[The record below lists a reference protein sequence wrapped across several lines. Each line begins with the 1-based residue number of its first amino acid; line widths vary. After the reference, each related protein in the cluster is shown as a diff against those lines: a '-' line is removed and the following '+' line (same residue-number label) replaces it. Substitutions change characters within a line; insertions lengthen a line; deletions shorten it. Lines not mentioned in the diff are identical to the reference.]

1 MQGRTSC
8 VGQFTARSEDGIFG
22 FGRQRFLLGRLSLS
36 CQLILVL
43 EENLLVRS
51 PTRIFASAAAR
62 WYQAQRRKA
71 TCILLHDLL
80 YLLSHP
86 SLLNCLMNRLQ
97 PQNRLSPWMCRCQST
112 RLTTSRLKE
121 IHLLHLHRM
130 KGHLLHRLWV
140 HYRHPKIGRLRT
152 IFSKL
157 VSQKRGNLRTCITTT
172 TSALNHL
179 THHTRLSCIAQS
191 HPSRVSPI
199 HLRTT
204 SISSQKR
211 P

>member
-1 MQGRTSC
+1 MQVRTRC
-8 VGQFTARSEDGIFG
+8 VGQFTAQSEDGIFG
-22 FGRQRFLLGRLSLS
+22 FGRQCFPLGRLSLS

-51 PTRIFASAAAR
+51 PTRIFASAAAP
-62 WYQAQRRKA
+62 WYQAQCRKA
-71 TCILLHDLL
+71 PSILLHVPLCP
-80 YLLSHP
+80 LSRP
-86 SLLNCLMNRLQ
+86 FQLDRLMNRLQ
-97 PQNRLSPWMCRCQST
+97 PQNGLSPWICRRQPIWP
-112 RLTTSRLKE
+112 TTSRLKE
-121 IHLLHLHRM
+121 IRLLHLHRM
-130 KGHLLHRLWV
+130 KHHLLHRLSV
-140 HYRHPKIGRLRT
+140 HYRHPQIGRLHT

-157 VSQKRGNLRTCITTT
+157 VSQKQGNLRTCTTTT

-204 SISSQKR
+204 SI
-211 P
+211 